1 MNILEF
7 TRSINTKFSTH
18 VRNKIVVGNY
28 HVVQLVVNFGISTM
42 LYVPVVARVDN
53 LNACRTMTHMIDAC
67 IPLTSW
73 SNLFSNPWYFSAVS
87 TPPEIPFLLEIGA
100 VLQIPGSNQRSSFN
114 FSRRY
119 YS

>member
-7 TRSINTKFSTH
+7 TRSTH

-53 LNACRTMTHMIDAC
+53 LNAQYWGLRPYAC
-67 IPLTSW
+67 
-73 SNLFSNPWYFSAVS
+73 
-87 TPPEIPFLLEIGA
+87 
-100 VLQIPGSNQRSSFN
+100 SFAAG
-114 FSRRY
+114 
-119 YS
+119 

>member
-7 TRSINTKFSTH
+7 TRSTH

-53 LNACRTMTHMIDAC
+53 LSVRD
-67 IPLTSW
+67 PLHGRGS
-73 SNLFSNPWYFSAVS
+73 SCSAAAAWRRHEVRRS
-87 TPPEIPFLLEIGA
+87 ARMATEGAKKRNIVDLLTY
-100 VLQIPGSNQRSSFN
+100 LR
-114 FSRRY
+114 
-119 YS
+119 

>member
-7 TRSINTKFSTH
+7 TRSTH

-53 LNACRTMTHMIDAC
+53 LTVTVHAASRHRAAILAK
-67 IPLTSW
+67 
-73 SNLFSNPWYFSAVS
+73 
-87 TPPEIPFLLEIGA
+87 
-100 VLQIPGSNQRSSFN
+100 FN
-114 FSRRY
+114 KLRVH
-119 YS
+119 

>member
-7 TRSINTKFSTH
+7 TRSTH

-53 LNACRTMTHMIDAC
+53 LKVPGERLRITK
-67 IPLTSW
+67 
-73 SNLFSNPWYFSAVS
+73 FSTGPFYFVC
-87 TPPEIPFLLEIGA
+87 
-100 VLQIPGSNQRSSFN
+100 
-114 FSRRY
+114 
-119 YS
+119 

>member
-7 TRSINTKFSTH
+7 TRSTH

-53 LNACRTMTHMIDAC
+53 LTVHFIRCTR
-67 IPLTSW
+67 
-73 SNLFSNPWYFSAVS
+73 VQ
-87 TPPEIPFLLEIGA
+87 
-100 VLQIPGSNQRSSFN
+100 VPGTGQGGYSS
-114 FSRRY
+114 
-119 YS
+119 

>member
-7 TRSINTKFSTH
+7 TRSTH

-53 LNACRTMTHMIDAC
+53 LTVDYYPYFFLHARY
-67 IPLTSW
+67 
-73 SNLFSNPWYFSAVS
+73 LFMH
-87 TPPEIPFLLEIGA
+87 G
-100 VLQIPGSNQRSSFN
+100 
-114 FSRRY
+114 
-119 YS
+119 

>member
-7 TRSINTKFSTH
+7 TRSTH

-53 LNACRTMTHMIDAC
+53 LNVHA
-67 IPLTSW
+67 
-73 SNLFSNPWYFSAVS
+73 
-87 TPPEIPFLLEIGA
+87 
-100 VLQIPGSNQRSSFN
+100 
-114 FSRRY
+114 RY
-119 YS
+119 R